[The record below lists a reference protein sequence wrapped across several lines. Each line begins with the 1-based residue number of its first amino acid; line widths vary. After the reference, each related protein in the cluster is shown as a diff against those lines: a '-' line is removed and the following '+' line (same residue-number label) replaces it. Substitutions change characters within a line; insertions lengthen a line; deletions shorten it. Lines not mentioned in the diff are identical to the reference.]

1 MLVMPADPEST
12 GWVAAIPAAVGIG
25 GGGTGLLRLH
35 TRQSENTTRI
45 KALEARQNDHDGKI
59 LGTHTTVTRL
69 DGRTER
75 VESDVKAIR
84 DMLERWRDTQ
94 GNGR

>member
-1 MLVMPADPEST
+1 MPADPEST
-12 GWVAAIPAAVGIG
+12 SWLTAILAAIGIG
-25 GGGTGLLRLH
+25 GGGTGFLRLH

-45 KALEARQNDHDGKI
+45 LALEKRQADHDGKI

-75 VESDVKAIR
+75 VEGDVKAIR
-84 DMLERWRDTQ
+84 DMLERWRDAQ
-94 GNGR
+94 GRGR